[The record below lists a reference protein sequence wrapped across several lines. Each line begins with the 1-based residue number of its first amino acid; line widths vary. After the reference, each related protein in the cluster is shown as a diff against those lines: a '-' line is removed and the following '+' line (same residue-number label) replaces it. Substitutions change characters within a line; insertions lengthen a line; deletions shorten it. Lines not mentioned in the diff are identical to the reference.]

1 MARKPDEAFIER
13 VTTVGDSISTATS
26 EQVEKL
32 VTDAQLYGADSV
44 EMAYALWTRGRLA
57 RWSQKDLSLG
67 ASSLDRAVGLAEAH
81 GLAADV
87 CSRWLRTLSVVCDD
101 LNEAQRAIEAAEKAR
116 DVSTRLRG
124 KVHADAVAAASGLVH
139 VMRLALH
146 PVVPELRALAPIW
159 PTMTEGERKVQ
170 LEVIKRFI
178 QRRNDLSAAECE
190 MLDKITIEPQ
200 GVQKVLPP
208 PEVKADKDE
217 LAKVIA
223 ELDTLVGLREVK
235 GEFRR
240 LASSSRSRK
249 CAAPR
254 V

>member
-32 VTDAQLYGADSV
+32 VSDAQGYGADSV

-124 KVHADAVAAASGLVH
+124 KVHSDAVA
-139 VMRLALH
+139 R
-146 PVVPELRALAPIW
+146 
-159 PTMTEGERKVQ
+159 
-170 LEVIKRFI
+170 
-178 QRRNDLSAAECE
+178 
-190 MLDKITIEPQ
+190 
-200 GVQKVLPP
+200 PP
-208 PEVKADKDE
+208 GSC
-217 LAKVIA
+217 IRC
-223 ELDTLVGLREVK
+223 G
-235 GEFRR
+235 
-240 LASSSRSRK
+240 SRSIRS
-249 CAAPR
+249 CPSCVR
-254 V
+254 SRRSGRP